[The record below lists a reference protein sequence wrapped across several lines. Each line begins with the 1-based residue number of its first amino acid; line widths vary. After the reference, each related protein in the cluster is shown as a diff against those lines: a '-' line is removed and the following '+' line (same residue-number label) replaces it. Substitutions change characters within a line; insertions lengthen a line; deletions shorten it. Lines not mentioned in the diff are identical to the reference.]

1 MAGTLRSYEMPNLV
15 VSAKKRERAD
25 VQDDL
30 FKKFGVEPIIP
41 TLVEGKRE
49 EDRAK
54 EVLDEFKK
62 TETVFNIEKKDF
74 INKVK
79 EAIDK
84 RVKPEGGE
92 TKLWEAVVEMYR
104 QYDNEQEPEEK
115 EKVFEFLKQSYESF
129 MKSRTISSSNVVVV
143 KKELNPQL
151 KKTMEFTQEAL
162 QMGLYYLDTF
172 MGMVATRLADRN
184 VNIYFKNRMPLVT
197 EGVESI
203 QDYIRKNPFLGAP
216 LLEMILSQHKV
227 YEPNNPL
234 FEDTELKQR
243 VEDFFK
249 KNIPKIKVKKTN
261 LTLYPSD
268 DESANSRIGVG
279 VSVTVDPILV
289 TTGNYL
295 HRILIPAEDAGLVSN
310 EKREWVFNVLDLAA
324 LSFIIS
330 DGSLGALTMAHAQIK
345 RVRGCERFTLKQL
358 LMSEEV
364 RDVFAIYVAFQYQL
378 ASGGN
383 AYAGRASTQGNARGT
398 TFMLSAGLET
408 RKQLALLVETAQYWF
423 QDVYETANP
432 TWWKIKEDIEAKKR
446 EKQRLQTTI
455 PNQGIVVEAQ
465 LVQNQNIP
473 WLDAVVKDPQF
484 EYLQIPAQTYLR
496 LSLEILQKEQFLRGI
511 PEKILKHAN

>member
-30 FKKFGVEPIIP
+30 FKKFGVEP
-41 TLVEGKRE
+41 VEGKVE
-49 EDRAK
+49 DDRAK
-54 EVLDEFKK
+54 EA
-62 TETVFNIEKKDF
+62 
-74 INKVK
+74 INKIESIEEEVTLEKQRVLRRIREALDSSTGVK
-79 EAIDK
+79 K
-84 RVKPEGGE
+84 EG
-92 TKLWEAVVEMYR
+92 TWW
-104 QYDNEQEPEEK
+104 
-115 EKVFEFLKQSYESF
+115 EKVFETYSEYERDKLYGDEPTLWNNLKNAFNEYIKDRDAGQPVITPS
-129 MKSRTISSSNVVVV
+129 VV
-143 KKELNPQL
+143 KKEL
-151 KKTMEFTQEAL
+151 KKTMEFTQEAF

-203 QDYIRKNPFLGAP
+203 EDYIRKNSFLGAP

-227 YEPNNPL
+227 YEPKNPL
-234 FEDTELKQR
+234 FEDKELKNR
-243 VEDFFK
+243 VEDFLG
-249 KNIPKIKVKKTN
+249 KNIPKIKVKKT
-261 LTLYPSD
+261 
-268 DESANSRIGVG
+268 ESELVG

-295 HRILIPAEDAGLVSN
+295 HRILIPTQDAGLVSN
-310 EKREWVFNVLDLAA
+310 EKKEWVFNVLDLAA

-408 RKQLALLVETAQYWF
+408 RKQLAQLVECAQYWF

-446 EKQRLQTTI
+446 EKQRLETTI
-455 PNQGIVVEAQ
+455 TPQGIVNEAQ
-465 LVQNQNIP
+465 NPGNQNIP

-484 EYLQIPAQTYLR
+484 KYLEIPAQTYLS
-496 LSLEILQKEQFLRGI
+496 LSLEILQKEQFLKGI

>member
-30 FKKFGVEPIIP
+30 FKKFGVEPVVS
-41 TLVEGKRE
+41 TLVEGKVE

-54 EVLDEFKK
+54 EAINKID
-62 TETVFNIEKKDF
+62 NIEEDVTIEKQRVLKRIREALDSSTGVKK
-74 INKVK
+74 
-79 EAIDK
+79 
-84 RVKPEGGE
+84 EG
-92 TKLWEAVVEMYR
+92 KLW
-104 QYDNEQEPEEK
+104 
-115 EKVFEFLKQSYESF
+115 EKVFETYSEYEKDKLYGDEPTLWNNLKNAFNDYIKDRDVGQP
-129 MKSRTISSSNVVVV
+129 V
-143 KKELNPQL
+143 KTPSIVKTEL

-172 MGMVATRLADRN
+172 LGMVATRLADRN

-203 QDYIRKNPFLGAP
+203 EDFIRKNSFLGAP

-227 YEPNNPL
+227 YEKDNPL
-234 FEDTELKQR
+234 FEDKELKQR
-243 VEDFFK
+243 VDDFFQRNLTK
-249 KNIPKIKVKKTN
+249 VKVKKT
-261 LTLYPSD
+261 
-268 DESANSRIGVG
+268 ESELVG
-279 VSVTVDPILV
+279 VSVTTDPILV

-295 HRILIPAEDAGLVSN
+295 HRILIPTQDAGLVSN
-310 EKREWVFNVLDLAA
+310 EKREWVFNTLDLAA

-345 RVRGCERFTLKQL
+345 RLRGCERFTLKQL

-408 RKQLALLVETAQYWF
+408 RRQLALLVEGAQYWF

-432 TWWKIKEDIEAKKR
+432 TWWKIKEEIETKKR
-446 EKQRLQTTI
+446 EKNAFETT
-455 PNQGIVVEAQ
+455 NRGIVREAQ
-465 LVQNQNIP
+465 RPENQTIP
-473 WLDAVVKDPQF
+473 WLDAVVKDQQF
-484 EYLQIPAQTYLR
+484 QNIEEVDQNYIR

-511 PEKILKHAN
+511 PERILKHAN